1 MNRDIIAIGASAGGF
16 EVLLGLASELPRDL
30 PASVFVVLHRPAEDR
45 AHLPELL
52 SERGRM
58 PARHPLHE
66 ERIAKGNIYIAPPD
80 NQLLLRQGSVQVVRG
95 PKENGHRPAV
105 DALFRSAAAAYG
117 SRVIG
122 VVLSG
127 YQDCGTAGMMSI
139 KARGGVSVVQAPE
152 SAVASEM
159 PSSVLQKVPVDHVV
173 SPRELSDLL
182 VRLVSE
188 PAGTET
194 PVDALVAKLEGA
206 APGVRAEVVCPLCQ
220 GVLTEAEP
228 GVFEHFRCHV
238 GHAFSVESL
247 VREQSESMERAL
259 WAAVRA
265 LEESA
270 ALSRRLSARDTGDLR
285 RRFDEKAKTQ
295 SEHAE
300 LLRQILLHGSMLS
313 PSDATALV
321 TLPGPERSRR
331 GPGELL

>member
-1 MNRDIIAIGASAGGF
+1 MNRDIIVIGASAGGF
-16 EVLLGLASELPRDL
+16 EVLLSLAGELPRDL
-30 PASVFVVLHRPAEDR
+30 PAAIFVVLHRAAGDR

-66 ERIAKGNIYIAPPD
+66 ERIANGIIYIAPPD
-80 NQLLLRQGSVQVVRG
+80 NHLLLRHGSVQVVRG

-105 DALFRSAAAAYG
+105 DALFRSASAAYG

-159 PSSVLQKVPVDHVV
+159 PGSVLQRVAVDHVA
-173 SPRELSDLL
+173 SPRDLAQLL

-188 PAGTET
+188 PAGNDRPAESTI
-194 PVDALVAKLEGA
+194 AQLEGA
-206 APGVRAEVVCPLCQ
+206 APGAPAQVVCPLCQ
-220 GVLTEAEP
+220 GVLTEAQP

-238 GHAFSVESL
+238 GHSFSMESL

-270 ALSRRLSARDTGDLR
+270 TLSRRLSTRDTSELR
-285 RRFDEKAKTQ
+285 RRFEEKAVTQ

-300 LLRQILLHGSMLS
+300 RLRQILLHGSMLS
-313 PSDATALV
+313 PADANGL
-321 TLPGPERSRR
+321 
-331 GPGELL
+331 